1 MSRKRR
7 QPEGF
12 GGQAPMPEAA
22 PRIRE
27 RPKKNREYLL
37 PLCFFLPGVFCL
49 CLAAF
54 VSHSSY
60 RLLHDGLRAPGTV
73 IDTVISHDSK
83 GGNVSYPVVRYTAQ
97 DGRIYQFESSSG
109 SNPPSY
115 DVGDAVEVL
124 YWANDP
130 KHGTIKGFFSLWGGS
145 LIVGFLGF
153 MFSGAGILLFYLIV
167 LLPRRRKHRPDR
179 KRAGSPA

>member
-1 MSRKRR
+1 MSRRPR

-12 GGQAPMPEAA
+12 GSQPPPLAEAA
-22 PRIRE
+22 PRIRV
-27 RPKKNREYLL
+27 RPKKDRDYLF

-49 CLAAF
+49 CLAVF
-54 VSHSSY
+54 VSHKSY

-73 IDTVISHDSK
+73 IDTVISRGSK

-97 DGRIYQFESSSG
+97 DGRSYEFESSSG
-109 SNPPSY
+109 SEPPAY

-130 KHGTIKGFFSLWGGS
+130 QNGTIKGFFSLWGAS
-145 LIVGFLGF
+145 LIVGVLGF
-153 MFSGAGILLFYLIV
+153 VFTGAGVLLFYLIV
-167 LLPRRRKHRPDR
+167 LLPRRSKHRPRR
-179 KRAGSPA
+179 KRG